1 MAKSTKAPAAK
12 TAESVQVRKTKV
24 YTIPQGGGVLF
35 RIPSDAIAFDSKT
48 GLNRQIRYCPNEPS
62 IYSDEQSV
70 NAIRSHVLFEGGLLA
85 TQRNQS
91 TLQEF
96 LDLHPF
102 NKANGGE
109 VFLEVNTESNAQ
121 KDLDTEFLLHDAV
134 SMVRSKSMSDLL
146 PIAIYLNM
154 DTNQKN
160 SELKRE
166 LLLEAKANPKSFI
179 DLFDNPTVKVRSV
192 VKKCVDFQIL
202 NSKPEGM
209 YWFDSNRFIIATPS
223 GQDTVSVMTQFCL
236 TEKGS
241 LVFETIK
248 EELAKAEA

>member
-12 TAESVQVRKTKV
+12 TAESVQVRKPKI
-24 YTIPQGGGVLF
+24 YTIPKGGGVLF
-35 RIPSDAIAFDSKT
+35 RMKSDAVVLDKKT
-48 GLNRQIRYCPNEPS
+48 GMNRQIRYCPNEPS
-62 IYSDEQSV
+62 IFVDEQSS
-70 NAIRSHVLFEGGLLA
+70 NAIRSHILFEEGILS
-85 TQRNQS
+85 TEPNQPN
-91 TLQEF
+91 LQDF

-102 NKANGGE
+102 NKENGGG
-109 VFLEVNTESNAQ
+109 VYLEVNTESNAQ
-121 KDLDTEFLLHDAV
+121 EELDTEFLLHDAV

-166 LLLEAKANPKSFI
+166 LLLEAKSNPKNFI
-179 DLFDNPTVKVRSV
+179 GLFDNPTVKVRSV

>member
-48 GLNRQIRYCPNEPS
+48 GLNR
-62 IYSDEQSV
+62 
-70 NAIRSHVLFEGGLLA
+70 
-85 TQRNQS
+85 
-91 TLQEF
+91 
-96 LDLHPF
+96 
-102 NKANGGE
+102 KANGGE

-166 LLLEAKANPKSFI
+166 LLLEAKANPKNFI
-179 DLFDNPTVKVRSV
+179 GLFDNPTVKVRSV